1 MTLKRMGAR
10 DRAAVLSGFYT
21 VEQIG
26 PQRALTPEGFLLCY
40 AVPFART
47 GEMLYG
53 PGETPIKTRDGLA
66 RVTRDASA
74 LFSPECMNSFNGKAV
89 VDEHPPV
96 DVTPENWEALSC
108 GTVFNVRRGEGEDS
122 DCLVADFL
130 ITKKQTIRDV
140 LDGKREVSA
149 GYDAD
154 YEQTGDGAGRQTNI
168 IGNHIAL
175 VNRGRCGPR
184 CAIGDHQP
192 TEVSMTMKGTT
203 QPRRVKIAEKIRQI
217 FRDAEASLADDP
229 DLLGGSDDMDEGGTN
244 GATHIHIH
252 AGGAA
257 PGGGGEAATEVANG
271 DPATQELGNLAAAGQ
286 RSTDDQTEARF
297 QALEQGHEEIKG
309 QLAQIMQM
317 LGGGDPASAAA
328 PPAGGEGGPPSEETK
343 DEALP
348 GTEGDDGSL
357 RGKTGD
363 SAALERSYSQLASQ
377 IEILVPGYRLPTF
390 DSKLAR
396 AKTVDMFCAQRRAVL
411 AHMNTTVEGKSL
423 LDSVVDG
430 LALGPKTSCADVATL
445 FASAVAAKRVMN
457 NAAATRDSRTTPQP
471 KAPAA
476 AGVRSPADLNR
487 FYAEYHAG
495 KKH

>member
-1 MTLKRMGAR
+1 M
-10 DRAAVLSGFYT
+10 LSSFYT

-26 PQRALTPEGFLLCY
+26 PQRALTPEGFLLCS
-40 AVPFART
+40 AVPVART

-53 PGETPIKTRDGLA
+53 PGETPIKTRDGVA
-66 RVTRDASA
+66 RVSRDAAA
-74 LFSPECMNSFNGKAV
+74 LFSPECMSSFNGKPV
-89 VDEHPPV
+89 VDDHPPV
-96 DVTPENWEALSC
+96 DVTPENWDSLSC

-122 DCLVADFL
+122 DCLVADLL
-130 ITKKQTIRDV
+130 ITRKQTIRDV

-154 YEQTGDGAGRQTNI
+154 YEQIDDGAGRQTNI

-229 DLLGGSDDMDEGGTN
+229 DLLGGSDDLIDEDSGSG

-252 AGGAA
+252 AGSGAA
-257 PGGGGEAATEVANG
+257 PGGGGEAATETRSG
-271 DPATQELGNLAAAGQ
+271 DPATAELGNLAAAGQ

-297 QALEQGHEEIKG
+297 QALEQGHQEIKG
-309 QLAQIMQM
+309 QLAQILQM
-317 LGGGDPASAAA
+317 LGGGGEA
-328 PPAGGEGGPPSEETK
+328 PPAGGEAPPAAGEGGPPPEETK

-363 SAALERSYSQLASQ
+363 SAALERSYAQLASHV
-377 IEILVPGYRLPTF
+377 EILVPGYRLPTF

-411 AHMNTTVEGKSL
+411 AHLGTTIEGKAL
-423 LDSVVDG
+423 LDTAADG
-430 LALGPKTSCADVATL
+430 LTLGPKTSCADVATM
-445 FASAVAAKRVMN
+445 FASAVAAKRIMN
-457 NAAATRDSRTTPQP
+457 NAAATRDSRAIPQP
-471 KAPAA
+471 KTPSA
-476 AGVRSPADLNR
+476 AGARTPADLNR